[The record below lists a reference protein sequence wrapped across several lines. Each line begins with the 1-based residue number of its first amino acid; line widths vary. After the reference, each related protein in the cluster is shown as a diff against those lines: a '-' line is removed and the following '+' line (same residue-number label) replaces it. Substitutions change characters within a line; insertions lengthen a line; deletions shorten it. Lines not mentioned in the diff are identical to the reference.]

1 MRDISGKEDD
11 NTDANASDKSKIY
24 LTIAMAMAII
34 VAVAAIGIT
43 LFFNSTKQGSNPV
56 PTGKFYFSD
65 AIGKE
70 APDFSLMSIN
80 GQTVKLSD
88 YKGKNV
94 VLFFNEGGMCYPSC
108 WNQIAEFGNDER
120 FNTNDT
126 IAFSIVVEPKS
137 KWDNIIQQ
145 APQLSESKILF
156 DTTRTASSA
165 YDVLSLPSSMHKGS
179 YPGHTYFVIDKQG
192 IIRYA
197 HDDPSMGIRNDLI
210 FTEIE
215 KLG

>member
-1 MRDISGKEDD
+1 MAVIVFVVAITTALFPAKG
-11 NTDANASDKSKIY
+11 NTNI
-24 LTIAMAMAII
+24 
-34 VAVAAIGIT
+34 
-43 LFFNSTKQGSNPV
+43 
-56 PTGKFYFSD
+56 PTGKFSFKD

-94 VLFFNEGGMCYPSC
+94 VLFFNEGGMCYPAC

-120 FNTNDT
+120 FNTNDV

-137 KWDNIIQQ
+137 KWKKIVSDL
-145 APQLSESKILF
+145 PELSSAKILF
-156 DTTRTASSA
+156 DTERTASKL

-192 IIRYA
+192 IIRYVY
-197 HDDPSMGIRNDLI
+197 DDPKMAIRNDLI
-210 FTEIE
+210 FSEIQ
-215 KLG
+215 KLE